1 MLPDKKSLLY
11 FILVLFLSIT
21 GNFLIL
27 KNARILQQH
36 LSVWYILHIVWMG
49 SIVFAGYAC
58 WKDNPNKW
66 LLLLWLSMY
75 VFAVFLFFLLGA
87 IDVFLYKFPYG
98 LRKDISL
105 IRLFFFG
112 PVPFVIIYFI
122 SRIAGN
128 TINSGNN

>member
-1 MLPDKKSLLY
+1 MFFPK
-11 FILVLFLSIT
+11 F
-21 GNFLIL
+21 
-27 KNARILQQH
+27 
-36 LSVWYILHIVWMG
+36 
-49 SIVFAGYAC
+49 VFA
-58 WKDNPNKW
+58 KFF
-66 LLLLWLSMY
+66 
-75 VFAVFLFFLLGA
+75 FATLFFALFFLLGA